1 MMKSFSGGGGIFE
14 KWWKMRFFDFW
25 KFPDGIFEKWWEM
38 RFLAVICV
46 ESMDLGVPRGRN

>member
-46 ESMDLGVPRGRN
+46 KSMDLGVPRGRN